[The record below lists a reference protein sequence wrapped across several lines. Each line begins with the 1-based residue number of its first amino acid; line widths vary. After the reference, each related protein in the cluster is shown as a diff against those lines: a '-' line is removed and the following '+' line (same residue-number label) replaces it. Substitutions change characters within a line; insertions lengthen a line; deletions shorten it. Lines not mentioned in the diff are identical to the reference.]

1 MAFLLL
7 LGLFKR
13 SSVKPKSPSVQYIRI
28 EEGQVFFYLNP
39 LILSEIREGKK
50 QGTPLPLSEE
60 LLWNTQQLLAVDV
73 QQTRSYP
80 QSGLTFCTY
89 YVEPQSDSQ
98 VPPELSKWREKG
110 QIAVRTVLSL
120 EGEILNQIDCHYLS
134 HPQCLELLRT
144 HHWLVSQML
153 ENLPTEPLSIVRFST
168 RRLPQAIREALPIGI
183 ALLSVAGAVAA
194 IALFYL
200 NIIPLIPASIVIGV
214 LLLYPI
220 YKLIQWLLS
229 VLSEKRVGG

>member
-13 SSVKPKSPSVQYIRI
+13 SSVKPKAPSVQYIRI

-39 LILSEIREGKK
+39 LILSEIQEGKK

-73 QQTRSYP
+73 QQTYAYP

-98 VPPELSKWREKG
+98 VSPELSKWREKG

-120 EGEILNQIDCHYLS
+120 EGEILHQIDCHYLS

-144 HHWLVSQML
+144 HHWLIAQILKNV
-153 ENLPTEPLSIVRFST
+153 PTASPDIVRFST
-168 RRLPQAIREALPIGI
+168 RRFPRTIREALPIGL
-183 ALLSVAGAVAA
+183 ALLSVAGAVGA

-200 NIIPLIPASIVIGV
+200 NIIPLIPASIVIGL
-214 LLLYPI
+214 LLLYPL

-229 VLSEKRVGG
+229 